1 MFILQ
6 PSAPYCLMWN
16 LLLFVYNV
24 LSIDASSKVFLSFI
38 RRIFGRRA
46 KINFGT
52 LEKRLTNA
60 S

>member
-6 PSAPYCLMWN
+6 RSAPYCLMWN

-24 LSIDASSKVFLSFI
+24 LSIDASSKVFLSFVM
-38 RRIFGRRA
+38 RIFGRRV

>member
-24 LSIDASSKVFLSFI
+24 LSIDASSKVSLSFI
-38 RRIFGRRA
+38 RRIFGGGT

-52 LEKRLTNA
+52 FEKGLTNEC
-60 S
+60 

>member
-24 LSIDASSKVFLSFI
+24 LSIDASSKVSLSFI
-38 RRIFGRRA
+38 RRIFGGGA

-52 LEKRLTNA
+52 
-60 S
+60 

>member
-24 LSIDASSKVFLSFI
+24 LSIDALNKVSLSFI
-38 RRIFGRRA
+38 RRIFGGGA

-52 LEKRLTNA
+52 WKGLEANA
-60 S
+60 C